1 MQDYIQ
7 YIVVSGAAL
16 MALTL
21 VAVAIGIVSY
31 TYYKGVDIM
40 SIVRTRMVRKRNQCF
55 NRCHVGPGSSCSN
68 CLVYGKCVD
77 IIRDEVKHE
86 IDTAIAQRENCPDD

>member
-31 TYYKGVDIM
+31 TYYKGVNIM
-40 SIVRTRMVRKRNQCF
+40 SIVMTRMVRKRNQCF
-55 NRCHVGPGSSCSN
+55 NRCHVGPGSSCN
-68 CLVYGKCVD
+68 DCLARVKCMD
-77 IIRDEVKHE
+77 AIRDEVKHE
-86 IDTAIAQRENCPDD
+86 IDIASIQRENWPDD

>member
-1 MQDYIQ
+1 MQGYMQ
-7 YIVVSGAAL
+7 YIVVSGAAITML
-16 MALTL
+16 AL
-21 VAVAIGIVSY
+21 VAIAIGVASY

-77 IIRDEVKHE
+77 VIRDEVKHE
-86 IDTAIAQRENCPDD
+86 IDIASIQRENWPDD